1 MAYAVNLFFDP
12 ETELA
17 VREIRDGMTEALG
30 KPGLSEILSRPHVS
44 LGVYEDGV
52 DAVGFSAKVRE
63 FAETAEPFDF
73 RLSSLGTFPGN
84 EGVVFLAPVVSRHL
98 LAVHG
103 RFHESFARYEQ
114 FARAYYL
121 PGNWVPHCTLA
132 MNLAAPDVKEAMAR
146 CHGGFQGLS
155 GQFQE
160 IGLVK
165 FFPIRDVC
173 TYPLG

>member
-17 VREIRDGMTEALG
+17 VRKIRDGMAEALG
-30 KPGLSEILSRPHVS
+30 KPGLSENLSRPHVS
-44 LGVYEDGV
+44 LGVYEDGA
-52 DAVGFSAKVRE
+52 DAAGFSAKLRE

-84 EGVVFLAPVVSRHL
+84 QGVVFLAPVVSRRL

-103 RFHESFARYEQ
+103 RFHESFAPYEQ
-114 FARAYYL
+114 FAWPYYL

-132 MNLAAPDVKEAMAR
+132 MNLAASEVKEAMAR
-146 CHGGFQGLS
+146 AHEGFQGQS
-155 GQFQE
+155 GRFQE
-160 IGLVK
+160 IGLVE
-165 FFPIRDVC
+165 FFPVRDVC
-173 TYPLG
+173 THPLG

>member
-1 MAYAVNLFFDP
+1 MAYAVNLRFDP

-17 VREIRDGMTEALG
+17 VRKIRDGVAAAVG
-30 KPGLSEILSRPHVS
+30 KPGLTENLSRPHVS
-44 LGVYEDGV
+44 LGVYEDGP
-52 DAVGFSAKVRE
+52 DAAGFSAKLRD
-63 FAETAEPFDF
+63 FAATAKPFDF

-103 RFHESFARYEQ
+103 RFHESFARHEQ

-132 MNLAAPDVKEAMAR
+132 MYLSAPEVKEAMAR
-146 CHGGFQGLS
+146 CHEGFQGLR
-155 GQFQE
+155 GRFQE
-160 IGLVK
+160 IGLIE
-165 FFPIRDVC
+165 FFPVRDVC